1 MSNVGT
7 KTLVSPGDSY
17 FLDLSC
23 PDVKR
28 FKFATDSD
36 IWFKVDLLDRMSR
49 SPFITKTALK
59 QKQVELGMNHNPDGL
74 LLDLGLRSDVSP
86 MRISTHDAT
95 HIYLSDGNCHT

>member
-49 SPFITKTALK
+49 SPYHEDGIETKTSRTRHESQPGRAL
-59 QKQVELGMNHNPDGL
+59 VRFGFAVGC
-74 LLDLGLRSDVSP
+74 VA
-86 MRISTHDAT
+86 DA
-95 HIYLSDGNCHT
+95 Y